1 MNVVAVPIIESN
13 TELQGTRHSS
23 MTARGVGGTTN
34 RDSLSARQTN
44 GAAMLVEVD
53 AAAVA
58 VLLLVRLIAKVREV
72 VRRLLVRK
80 EVEPQKLAIFFALVS
95 HMCTNHRMCTFQ
107 PQTWGHKAKEKTRH
121 MKYRKCVVIN
131 TYCQCSLVTLA
142 DQANCDL
149 SDGESLLH
157 CRRESIS

>member
-1 MNVVAVPIIESN
+1 
-13 TELQGTRHSS
+13 

-34 RDSLSARQTN
+34 RDSLSARQAN

-80 EVEPQKLAIFFALVS
+80 EVEQPQKLAIFFALVS
-95 HMCTNHRMCTFQ
+95 HISCAQITECALF
-107 PQTWGHKAKEKTRH
+107 PP
-121 MKYRKCVVIN
+121 
-131 TYCQCSLVTLA
+131 A
-142 DQANCDL
+142 DVK
-149 SDGESLLH
+149 GFPKFTT
-157 CRRESIS
+157 